1 MSKDKDRTIVV
12 KRVAPARH
20 GFHGGAWKLA
30 YADFMTAMMAF
41 FLLMW
46 LLSSVT
52 TKELRGIA
60 EYFNQPL
67 RVALWGGDRSAE
79 DSSILK
85 GGGRDISTDKQGVM
99 RQSEGQTLQSERT
112 SVRFNDEEASKQQQ
126 GSLERREQE
135 RLHDLQVKLMAAI
148 EANPVL
154 RQYKQQIRI
163 DSTLTGL
170 RIEIVDTQKRPMF
183 ATARDVVEPYM
194 RDILLAIGRTLND
207 VPNRIVVQ
215 GHTDAVP
222 YAGGEKGYSNWE
234 LSADRANASR
244 RELVA
249 GGLDDGKVLRVIG
262 LASTQNLNKAD
273 PLDPE
278 NRRISIIVLNKK
290 SEDALM
296 QDDTTTTPLSDDAAR
311 SGKPLLPGIA
321 LHPATGQAAPVVAP
335 APVRIKPAMKV
346 AGMPAPT
353 AAATAGTTAG
363 TVTTTAA
370 AATAG
375 TTAAATAGTTT
386 ATKAAPGPAQPPA
399 Q

>member
-1 MSKDKDRTIVV
+1 MSKGKDRAIIV
-12 KRVAPARH
+12 KRVAPAKKGH
-20 GFHGGAWKLA
+20 HGGAWKLA

-46 LLSSVT
+46 LLSAVT
-52 TKELRGIA
+52 PVQLKGIA

-67 RVALWGGDRSAE
+67 KAALLGSGQRSAQE
-79 DSSILK
+79 SSIIE
-85 GGGRDISTDKQGVM
+85 GGGRDISTDSAGVT
-99 RQSEGQTLQSERT
+99 RRSDGTT
-112 SVRFNDEEASKQQQ
+112 SQATHRAAKNDEEAQQETQ
-126 GSLERREQE
+126 GSLERREQV

-183 ATARDVVEPYM
+183 ATASDDVEPYM
-194 RDILLAIGRTLND
+194 RDILRAIGATLND

-222 YAGGEKGYSNWE
+222 YAGGGKGYSNWE

-244 RELVA
+244 RELIA
-249 GGLDDGKVLRVIG
+249 GGMDEAKVMRVLG

-278 NRRISIIVLNKK
+278 NRRISVIVLNRK

-296 QDDTTTTPLSDDAAR
+296 HDDSTATTLSNDAA
-311 SGKPLLPGIA
+311 GQNPLAAKLAPPAPA
-321 LHPATGQAAPVVAP
+321 LAHAGAAAPSAN
-335 APVRIKPAMKV
+335 
-346 AGMPAPT
+346 AG
-353 AAATAGTTAG
+353 AG
-363 TVTTTAA
+363 
-370 AATAG
+370 
-375 TTAAATAGTTT
+375 
-386 ATKAAPGPAQPPA
+386 K
-399 Q
+399 

>member
-1 MSKDKDRTIVV
+1 MTKGKDRAIVV
-12 KRVAPARH
+12 KRVAPSKKGH
-20 GFHGGAWKLA
+20 HGGAWKLA

-46 LLSSVT
+46 LLSAVT
-52 TKELRGIA
+52 PVQLKGIA

-67 RVALWGGDRSAE
+67 KAALLGSGTRSAQE
-79 DSSILK
+79 SSIIE
-85 GGGRDISTDKQGVM
+85 GGGRDISTDSAGVTRRSDGTTSQATHSVVKADDEAMNQLQG
-99 RQSEGQTLQSERT
+99 
-112 SVRFNDEEASKQQQ
+112 A
-126 GSLERREQE
+126 LERREQV

-154 RQYKQQIRI
+154 RQFKQQIRI
-163 DSTLTGL
+163 DSTLQGL

-183 ATARDVVEPYM
+183 ATASDDVEPYM
-194 RDILLAIGRTLND
+194 RDILRAIGQTLND

-222 YAGGEKGYSNWE
+222 YAGGGKGYSNWE

-244 RELVA
+244 RELIA
-249 GGLDDGKVLRVIG
+249 GGMDEDKVMRVLG

-296 QDDTTTTPLSDDAAR
+296 HDDSTTTTLSDNAASAAPIVGKLAPGGPAAR
-311 SGKPLLPGIA
+311 GAANDMALPKIA
-321 LHPATGQAAPVVAP
+321 G
-335 APVRIKPAMKV
+335 
-346 AGMPAPT
+346 
-353 AAATAGTTAG
+353 
-363 TVTTTAA
+363 
-370 AATAG
+370 
-375 TTAAATAGTTT
+375 
-386 ATKAAPGPAQPPA
+386 KAAVSQ
-399 Q
+399 

>member
-1 MSKDKDRTIVV
+1 MSKGKDRAIIV
-12 KRVAPARH
+12 KRVAPAKKGH
-20 GFHGGAWKLA
+20 HGGAWKLA

-46 LLSSVT
+46 LLSAVT
-52 TKELRGIA
+52 PVQLKGIA

-67 RVALWGGDRSAE
+67 KAALLGSGQRSAQE
-79 DSSILK
+79 SSIIE
-85 GGGRDISTDKQGVM
+85 GGGRDISTDSAGVT
-99 RQSEGQTLQSERT
+99 RRSDGTT
-112 SVRFNDEEASKQQQ
+112 SQATHRAAKNDEEAQQETQ
-126 GSLERREQE
+126 GSLERREQV

-183 ATARDVVEPYM
+183 ATASDDVEPYM
-194 RDILLAIGRTLND
+194 RDILRAIGATLND

-222 YAGGEKGYSNWE
+222 YAGGGKGYSNWE

-244 RELVA
+244 RELIA
-249 GGLDDGKVLRVIG
+249 GGMDEAKVMRVLG

-278 NRRISIIVLNKK
+278 NRRISVIVLNRK

-296 QDDTTTTPLSDDAAR
+296 HDDSTATTLSNDAA
-311 SGKPLLPGIA
+311 GQNPLAAKLAPPAPA
-321 LHPATGQAAPVVAP
+321 LAHVGAAAPSAN
-335 APVRIKPAMKV
+335 
-346 AGMPAPT
+346 AG
-353 AAATAGTTAG
+353 AG
-363 TVTTTAA
+363 
-370 AATAG
+370 
-375 TTAAATAGTTT
+375 
-386 ATKAAPGPAQPPA
+386 K
-399 Q
+399 

>member
-1 MSKDKDRTIVV
+1 MSKGKDRAIIV
-12 KRVAPARH
+12 KRVAPAKKGH
-20 GFHGGAWKLA
+20 HGGAWKLA

-46 LLSSVT
+46 LLSAVT
-52 TKELRGIA
+52 PVQLKGIA

-67 RVALWGGDRSAE
+67 KAALLGSGQRSAQE
-79 DSSILK
+79 SSIIE
-85 GGGRDISTDKQGVM
+85 GGGRDISTDSAGVT
-99 RQSEGQTLQSERT
+99 RRSDGTT
-112 SVRFNDEEASKQQQ
+112 SQATHRAAKNDDEAQQETQ
-126 GSLERREQE
+126 GSLERREQV

-183 ATARDVVEPYM
+183 ATASDDVEPYM
-194 RDILLAIGRTLND
+194 RDILRAIGATLND

-222 YAGGEKGYSNWE
+222 YAGGGKGYSNWE

-244 RELVA
+244 RELIA
-249 GGLDDGKVLRVIG
+249 GGMDEAKVMRVLG

-278 NRRISIIVLNKK
+278 NRRISVIVLNRK
-290 SEDALM
+290 SEEALIH
-296 QDDTTTTPLSDDAAR
+296 DDSTATTLSNDAA
-311 SGKPLLPGIA
+311 GQNPLAAKLAP
-321 LHPATGQAAPVVAP
+321 PAPAAPHVGVAVP
-335 APVRIKPAMKV
+335 SAN
-346 AGMPAPT
+346 AG
-353 AAATAGTTAG
+353 AG
-363 TVTTTAA
+363 
-370 AATAG
+370 
-375 TTAAATAGTTT
+375 
-386 ATKAAPGPAQPPA
+386 K
-399 Q
+399 